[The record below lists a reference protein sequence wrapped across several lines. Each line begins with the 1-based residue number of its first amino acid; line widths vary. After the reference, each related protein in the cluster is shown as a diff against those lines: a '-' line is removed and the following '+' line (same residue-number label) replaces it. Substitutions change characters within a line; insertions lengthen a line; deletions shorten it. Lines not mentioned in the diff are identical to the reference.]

1 MVLTRSQAAKIK
13 ADLIPLQ
20 DNPDAFAKKLKAEA
34 EAKRVQDAETAAQ
47 LDELA
52 GLFSSKVNMGES
64 PMDAATAALEK
75 LMGELA
81 MGGRRKTRKGKSK
94 KSKKSKK
101 TRKH

>member
-13 ADLIPLQ
+13 ADLVPLQ

-52 GLFSSKVNMGES
+52 DLFSSKVNMGAS
-64 PMDAATAALEK
+64 PKDASTDALAE
-75 LMGELA
+75 LMGKLA

-94 KSKKSKK
+94 KSKK